1 MASGKELKKFI
12 KKKNISVAELSR
24 KTKIPQ
30 QTLYSAINRDSC
42 ISIETLKKIAF
53 AINVSVYELIEEIS
67 DKIEDVNMYQ
77 LGYNNDIDDFAE
89 IVIAELQKAK
99 HEIKLCGNDLDI
111 YRGAMICA
119 IETVKDLRAKLQSRT
134 EL

>member
-1 MASGKELKKFI
+1 MYDKELLEI
-12 KKKNISVAELSR
+12 KKKVDKLLAH
-24 KTKIPQ
+24 KTPQ
-30 QTLYSAINRDSC
+30 YKQ
-42 ISIETLKKIAF
+42 
-53 AINVSVYELIEEIS
+53 
-67 DKIEDVNMYQ
+67 
-77 LGYNNDIDDFAE
+77 GYNTAIDDFAE